1 MVRAYIEIKVESG
14 KEKDVR
20 NELRKI
26 PEVKLADIITGD
38 IDIIVV
44 VEAETYNDIAN
55 IILEK
60 IRRIPGIVRTE
71 THIAFE

>member
-14 KEKDVR
+14 REREVR
-20 NELRKI
+20 DKLRTI
-26 PEVKLADIITGD
+26 PGVKLADIITGD

-44 VEAETYNDIAN
+44 VEAETYNDIAG

-60 IRRIPGIVRTE
+60 IRKIPGIVRTE

>member
-14 KEKDVR
+14 KEREIRDK
-20 NELRKI
+20 LRKI
-26 PEVKLADIITGD
+26 PEVKFADIITGD

-44 VEAETYNDIAN
+44 IEAETYNDIAG

-60 IRRIPGIVRTE
+60 IRKIPGIVRTE

>member
-60 IRRIPGIVRTE
+60 IRRIRGIVRTE